1 MLTLFCTMKK
11 GWGWENY
18 ISEVN
23 TGKGMKMKNFMRGYM
38 TYIPVS
44 YTHLDVYKRQT
55 ICSSSSTP
63 FLFSRPVNGSVTDS
77 ILRVLRCFSDKRIAA
92 RLARTKCAYG
102 EKDASKMRTKP
113 SGVI

>member
-1 MLTLFCTMKK
+1 MQF
-11 GWGWENY
+11 
-18 ISEVN
+18 
-23 TGKGMKMKNFMRGYM
+23 FM
-38 TYIPVS
+38 
-44 YTHLDVYKRQT
+44 
-55 ICSSSSTP
+55 
-63 FLFSRPVNGSVTDS
+63 FSRPVNGSVTDS